1 MVLSGIPSTPV
12 TLGSMNTVSF
22 TCTVN
27 VTCNG
32 TCNTDMLVITW
43 MRNNAAIISGSGDYM
58 LSGTTHNILLNEM
71 VQSANFTST
80 LSVGGAVNTTHAG
93 WYMCRGNLTDESMNS
108 TEGNLIVQS
117 E

>member
-1 MVLSGIPSTPV
+1 MVLSGIPPTPV
-12 TLGSMNTVSF
+12 TLGSMNTVNF

-32 TCNTDMLVITW
+32 TCNSDMLNITW
-43 MRNNAAIISGSGDYM
+43 MRSSDAIMAGSDGYT
-58 LSGTTHNILLNEM
+58 LSGTTHNILLNET

-93 WYMCRGNLTDESMNS
+93 KYVCKADLPDESMNS
-108 TEGNLIVQS
+108 MEGTLTVRS

>member
-1 MVLSGIPSTPV
+1 MVLSVIPPTPV
-12 TLGSMNTVSF
+12 TLGSTDGVSF
-22 TCTVN
+22 TCTMT

-32 TCNTDMLVITW
+32 TCNSDMLNITW
-43 MRNNAAIISGSGDYM
+43 MRNNDAIIFGSDSYT
-58 LSGTTHNILLNEM
+58 LSGTTHNILLNET

-93 WYMCRGNLTDESMNS
+93 QYVCKGDLADESMSSMEGNLT
-108 TEGNLIVQS
+108 VQS

>member
-1 MVLSGIPSTPV
+1 MVLSGIPSAPV
-12 TLGSMNTVSF
+12 PLGSMNTVSF

-32 TCNTDMLVITW
+32 TCNTDMLNITW

-58 LSGTTHNILLNEM
+58 LSGTTHNILLNET

-93 WYMCRGNLTDESMNS
+93 QYVCKADLPDESMNS
-108 TEGNLIVQS
+108 LEGTLTVQS

>member
-1 MVLSGIPSTPV
+1 MVLSGISSIPV
-12 TLGSMNTVSF
+12 TLGSTDAVSF

-32 TCNTDMLVITW
+32 TCSTDMLMITW
-43 MRNNAAIISGSGDYM
+43 MRNNAVIISGSGDYI
-58 LSGTTHNILLNEM
+58 LSGTTHNILLNKT
-71 VQSANFTST
+71 VQSVNFTSI

-93 WYMCRGNLTDESMNS
+93 WYMCRGDLTDESISSM
-108 TEGNLIVQS
+108 EGNLTVQS